1 MKDQPPATAG
11 GSDRDMKLAWGLIG
25 CGDIARKR
33 VAPALRDLT
42 ECDLVA
48 VSRGRGELAESFARE
63 FGAEKWYSNWQEVLL
78 DDEIDAVYIATPVDL
93 HAAQT
98 IAAAEAGKQVLC
110 EKPLALTVDEGDRM
124 LAACRANNVKLGVA
138 YYRHFYPV
146 VARIKEVIESGE
158 IGTPVM
164 AQINAFEWFNPAPDH
179 SRAWLLNRQRAGG
192 GPMFDF
198 GCHRIEVLTNIFGPI
213 SEVKAMTANV
223 RFTREVEDTATALF
237 QFERGTCGVL
247 TVTHAAHEPQDTLD
261 IFGSQGS
268 IHVPVLN
275 EGTLRVV
282 SAQGERIES
291 HPPAANW
298 HAPLIQ
304 DFVAAVFDNRE
315 PAVNGETGR
324 LVAMIEEQIYNPTS
338 NQFSQGD

>member
-1 MKDQPPATAG
+1 
-11 GSDRDMKLAWGLIG
+11 MKLAWGLIG

-42 ECDLVA
+42 ECDFVS
-48 VSRGRGELAESFARE
+48 VSRRRGGLAESFAKE
-63 FGAEKWYSNWQEVLL
+63 FGAKKWYSNWQELLL
-78 DDEIDAVYIATPVDL
+78 DDEIDAVYVATPVDL

-98 IAAAEAGKQVLC
+98 IAAAEAGKHVLC
-110 EKPLALTVDEGDRM
+110 EKPLALAVAECDQM

-164 AQINAFEWFNPAPDH
+164 TQINAFESFNPAPNN
-179 SRAWLLNRQRAGG
+179 SRAWLLDRQQAGG

-198 GCHRIEVLTNIFGPI
+198 GCHRIEVLTSIFGTI
-213 SEVKAMTANV
+213 TEVKAMTAKV
-223 RFTREVEDTATALF
+223 LFAREVEDTAMALF
-237 QFERGTCGVL
+237 QFERGACGVL

-261 IFGSQGS
+261 VFGSQGS

-282 SAQGERIES
+282 STQGERIES
-291 HPPAANW
+291 HPPTANW

-304 DFVAAVFDNRE
+304 DFVAAVLDDRE
-315 PAVNGETGR
+315 PAVNGEIGR
-324 LVAMIEEQIYNPTS
+324 SVAMIEEQIYNPTS